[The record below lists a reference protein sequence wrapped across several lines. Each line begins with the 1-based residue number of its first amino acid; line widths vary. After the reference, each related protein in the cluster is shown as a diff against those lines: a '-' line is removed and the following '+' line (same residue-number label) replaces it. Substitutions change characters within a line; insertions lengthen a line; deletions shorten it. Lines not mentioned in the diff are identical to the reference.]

1 MVLWHVR
8 PKGEWG
14 CGKIGQ
20 RQIAPGRSIPSSL
33 EAFGR
38 PIAADIWHRIV
49 YLSAAAVSPAGP
61 WISKDAIC
69 TSHTGKTAGTP
80 SRRAARRLA
89 HTQTNTHAHSRKAC
103 LHKLYQRADHT
114 LRLLPT
120 EERLRGK
127 DNNLA
132 DLTCLR
138 YVSARAA
145 QRQDS
150 TGCGVDVVNATCVP
164 TWYRLGGARM
174 G

>member
-1 MVLWHVR
+1 MFVR
-8 PKGEWG
+8 RGGVGVGE
-14 CGKIGQ
+14 IGQ

-49 YLSAAAVSPAGP
+49 YLSAAAVFPAGP

-69 TSHTGKTAGTP
+69 TSHTDKTAGAP
-80 SRRAARRLA
+80 SRLAARQLA
-89 HTQTNTHAHSRKAC
+89 HPQTNTCTFTQAMSAQIAPARRVHPQAVPHREK
-103 LHKLYQRADHT
+103 
-114 LRLLPT
+114 
-120 EERLRGK
+120 LRGK
-127 DNNLA
+127 NTLA

-150 TGCGVDVVNATCVP
+150 TGSGVDVVNATCVP